1 MGKAIPSGTLRCYC
15 TSNLSSVQNLPSVQ
29 PWQADI
35 CQHRSLP
42 SANWTIWIMAT
53 WFYLTANFPELWIW
67 TCYKLYFFLTGLKI
81 SQTIM
86 PQPWPQVKKR
96 LFQPEESLENYTVME
111 ELLFQD
117 RLSKPFAKSDLF
129 INTSI
134 VHPISSLQVWGTH
147 KQHIKTQSANIC
159 RAFGLSW
166 PLPLLLLNFCST
178 QLVNRNFLLFFFFE
192 IVTGRPIN
200 LTEGLYPPNLIKG
213 NLLYYFQELLNAL

>member
-1 MGKAIPSGTLRCYC
+1 
-15 TSNLSSVQNLPSVQ
+15 
-29 PWQADI
+29 
-35 CQHRSLP
+35 
-42 SANWTIWIMAT
+42 MAT
-53 WFYLTANFPELWIW
+53 WFYLTANFSELWIL

-81 SQTIM
+81 SQTLM

-166 PLPLLLLNFCST
+166 PKALPLLLLNFCST
-178 QLVNRNFLLFFFFE
+178 QLVNRNFLLFFFFFE
-192 IVTGRPIN
+192 IVTGRHIN

-213 NLLYYFQELLNAL
+213 KPFILFSRIT